1 MAAEQALE
9 VLKRLLGQ
17 DSSQIVAV
25 PVNWQQYRE
34 FYPAGSE
41 LPLLSQL
48 AHEQADVPRQ
58 ADRPGEKSGLTS
70 ADLLAAEPEQRH
82 QLLESYLSAQVA
94 RVLGLSAS
102 KLDLQQP
109 LSNLGLD
116 SLMAVELK
124 NRIAVDLK
132 VNVPVV
138 KFLQGFSVDQ
148 AVTQVLDQLTAEGAN
163 PSAPLALAVTQQ
175 QEQIDEGN
183 AERLLANLDQLSDE
197 KVDSLLSDLLADE
210 KVSE

>member
-1 MAAEQALE
+1 LQ
-9 VLKRLLGQ
+9 
-17 DSSQIVAV
+17 
-25 PVNWQQYRE
+25 
-34 FYPAGSE
+34 
-41 LPLLSQL
+41 
-48 AHEQADVPRQ
+48 
-58 ADRPGEKSGLTS
+58 
-70 ADLLAAEPEQRH
+70 
-82 QLLESYLSAQVA
+82 SYLSEQVA

-148 AVTQVLDQLTAEGAN
+148 AVTQVLDQLTAEGSN
-163 PSAPLALAVTQQ
+163 PSAAPQR
-175 QEQIDEGN
+175 QEEQKDKGN
-183 AERLLANLDQLSDE
+183 AQHLLANLDRLSDE
-197 KVDSLLSDLLADE
+197 EVDSLLTDMLADE

>member
-1 MAAEQALE
+1 M
-9 VLKRLLGQ
+9 
-17 DSSQIVAV
+17 
-25 PVNWQQYRE
+25 PVNWRQYRE

-41 LPLLSQL
+41 SPLLSQL
-48 AHEQADVPRQ
+48 ASEEADSPTAHGPSRREKR
-58 ADRPGEKSGLTS
+58 RP
-70 ADLLAAEPEQRH
+70 AALLAAEPAERRR
-82 QLLESYLSAQVA
+82 LLQSYLSEQVA
-94 RVLGLSAS
+94 RVLGLAAS

-148 AVTQVLDQLTAEGAN
+148 AVTQVLDQLAAEARQPVGAARPGN
-163 PSAPLALAVTQQ
+163 YHSRRSTSTT
-175 QEQIDEGN
+175 EN
-183 AERLLANLDQLSDE
+183 AEQLLANLDQLSDE
-197 KVDSLLSDLLADE
+197 KVDSLLTDMLADE